1 MPNLTLKPWSV
12 PFAPCR
18 VNRTSISFLL
28 GVFLLGAYPVN
39 GQDKIYLLD
48 NSGIDAKVQRV
59 DKKVWYTKAGDSK
72 AKKYKI
78 PRKKVGIIRYQSGLL
93 HVFGAERERQLPF
106 NQGDND
112 RILLVSGQV
121 LPIELKGIFA
131 NHIEYVS
138 LADPNR
144 ELISTPKSGALGLF
158 QREKPIIL
166 YGSVPKLIPSLL
178 RAEELPIQPAAQ
190 KANPGPLPSP
200 PAPTPVPQTPENGT
214 LPPVSS
220 SSDPF
225 SNTGR
230 ENPFLKIDEEEFKR
244 KALDKTRRLNQY
256 ISLIS
261 NKKTPIMEA
270 NQAVSQ
276 AITLFIGDS
285 CIVQVS
291 NVKRPKSV
299 RDFYIRQYLENIKLL
314 KYDRVEIEWVDINYV
329 GEVRKGVDGNYYGT
343 ITFVQKFRGIKDERV
358 IYEDKTYK
366 RVEVVLKTYGKNI
379 MGSTQELWDVF
390 LSNIKVEHT
399 TSY

>member
-1 MPNLTLKPWSV
+1 MPNLTLNPWSV
-12 PFAPCR
+12 HPSPIR
-18 VNRTSISFLL
+18 VNRISIGFLL
-28 GVFLLGAYPVN
+28 GIFLLGAYAAN

-48 NSGIDAKVQRV
+48 DSGIDAKVQRV
-59 DKKVWYTKAGDSK
+59 DKKVWYTKAGDPK

-138 LADPNR
+138 LSDPKR
-144 ELISTPKSGALGLF
+144 ELNSTPKSGALGLF
-158 QREKPIIL
+158 QKDKPVIF
-166 YGSVPKLIPSLL
+166 YGTVSKLIPSLL
-178 RAEELPIQPAAQ
+178 RAEELPIQPEL
-190 KANPGPLPSP
+190 KNPEPTPSTPIPLPS
-200 PAPTPVPQTPENGT
+200 TSGNGER
-214 LPPVSS
+214 PPVLSN
-220 SSDPF
+220 SDPF
-225 SNTGR
+225 PSSKKD
-230 ENPFLKIDEEEFKR
+230 NPFMKIDEEEFKR
-244 KALDKTRRLNQY
+244 KALEKTRRLNQY

-261 NKKTPIMEA
+261 NKATPIMEA

-291 NVKRPKSV
+291 NVKRPQAV

-343 ITFVQKFRGIKDERV
+343 ITFIQKFRGISDNRV

-390 LSNIKVEHT
+390 LSNIKVDHT